1 MEWIETTG
9 ASVDEA
15 KERALDRLGVAEDD
29 LEYQVLAEPTSAL
42 FGLRRTDARL
52 RARVRP
58 VSPRSKDERRDR
70 GHRRGQKHGSD
81 RASGARRG
89 NNGGSRRDSDR
100 GAGRAS
106 DDKAESTTN
115 RKSRGGGRSGGRPQQ
130 RRGADG
136 SGSKE
141 RSGRPPTKETRK
153 RDTSHTDREDTQESP
168 KGTGS
173 DDNGDT
179 TDLQGMEVKMMDLET
194 QAQVTED
201 FVRGL
206 LEHMGLEARVVSSI
220 DEDRALVEAQGLNLG
235 LAIGQRGDTVRAITQ
250 LARTMVQRMSDGD
263 AEGSLVVDVG
273 GYRERRRS
281 FLTEFANTQAEEV
294 LADGRSRALE
304 PMNAADRK
312 VVHDAVAEISGVRT
326 QSEGL
331 DMERHVVILFESEE

>member
-9 ASVDEA
+9 VSVDEA

-29 LEYQVLAEPTSAL
+29 LEYQVLSEPTSAL

-58 VSPRSKDERRDR
+58 VSPRSKEERRDR
-70 GHRRGQKHGSD
+70 GNRRGQKHASD
-81 RASGARRG
+81 GTGGARRG
-89 NNGGSRRDSDR
+89 GSRGSRRDSNR
-100 GAGRAS
+100 GTSRGDNA
-106 DDKAESTTN
+106 KAES
-115 RKSRGGGRSGGRPQQ
+115 KASRQSGDSGRPGRSTQQ
-130 RRGADG
+130 RRGSQGGD
-136 SGSKE
+136 SKD
-141 RSGRPPTKETRK
+141 RSNRSVTKQTKK
-153 RDTSHTDREDTQESP
+153 RDTSRMGGIDTQQSP
-168 KGTGS
+168 AGAGS
-173 DDNGDT
+173 DGSGHSANREGT
-179 TDLQGMEVKMMDLET
+179 EVKQMDLET
-194 QAQVTED
+194 QARVTED

-220 DEDRALVEAQGLNLG
+220 TEDRALVEAQGLNLG

-263 AEGSLVVDVG
+263 AEGSLIVDVG

-294 LADGRSRALE
+294 LVDGRSRALE

-312 VVHDAVAEISGVRT
+312 VVHDAVAEISGVTT

-331 DMERHVVILFESEE
+331 DMERHVVIIFESEG

>member
-9 ASVDEA
+9 VSVDEA

-58 VSPRSKDERRDR
+58 VSPRSKEERRDR
-70 GHRRGQKHGSD
+70 GNRRGQKHASD
-81 RASGARRG
+81 GTSGTRRG
-89 NNGGSRRDSDR
+89 GSGGSRRNSNRGTGR
-100 GAGRAS
+100 GANA
-106 DDKAESTTN
+106 KAESTT
-115 RKSRGGGRSGGRPQQ
+115 SRRSGDPGRPGGRTQ
-130 RRGADG
+130 RRQDSQG
-136 SGSKE
+136 SDSKD
-141 RSGRPPTKETRK
+141 RSGRSVTKQTKK
-153 RDTSHTDREDTQESP
+153 RDTSRTDGRETHKSP
-168 KGTGS
+168 AGAGS
-173 DDNGDT
+173 DDSGYSADREGT
-179 TDLQGMEVKMMDLET
+179 EVKQMDLET
-194 QAQVTED
+194 QARVTED

-206 LEHMGLEARVVSSI
+206 LEHMGLEARVVSTI
-220 DEDRALVEAQGLNLG
+220 DEDRVLVEAQGLNLG

-312 VVHDAVAEISGVRT
+312 VVHDAVAEINGVTT

>member
-9 ASVDEA
+9 VSVDEA

-29 LEYQVLAEPTSAL
+29 LEYQVLAEPTSAF

-58 VSPRSKDERRDR
+58 VRPRSREERRDR
-70 GHRRGQKHGSD
+70 GNRRGQKHASD
-81 RASGARRG
+81 GT
-89 NNGGSRRDSDR
+89 GGSRRGGPGGSRRNSNRDTGR
-100 GAGRAS
+100 G
-106 DDKAESTTN
+106 DNTKAESTT
-115 RKSRGGGRSGGRPQQ
+115 SRRSGEPGRSTQQ
-130 RRGADG
+130 RRD
-136 SGSKE
+136 SKGGDSKD
-141 RSGRPPTKETRK
+141 RSGRTVTKQTKK
-153 RDTSHTDREDTQESP
+153 RDTSRTDGIDNQKSPAGAGKDGSGRSANQE
-168 KGTGS
+168 GT
-173 DDNGDT
+173 
-179 TDLQGMEVKMMDLET
+179 EVKQMDLET
-194 QAQVTED
+194 QARVTED

-206 LEHMGLEARVVSSI
+206 LERMGLEARVVSSI
-220 DEDRALVEAQGLNLG
+220 NEDRALVEAQGLNLG

-263 AEGSLVVDVG
+263 AEGSLIVDVG

-294 LADGRSRALE
+294 LADGQSRALE

-312 VVHDAVAEISGVRT
+312 VVHDAVGEINGVTT

-331 DMERHVVILFESEE
+331 DMERHVVIDLESDE

>member
-1 MEWIETTG
+1 MQWIETTG
-9 ASVDEA
+9 VSVDEA

-29 LEYQVLAEPTSAL
+29 LEYQVLAEPTSVL

-58 VSPRSKDERRDR
+58 VSPRSKEERRDR
-70 GHRRGQKHGSD
+70 GNRRGQKHTSDGIDGTRRSGS
-81 RASGARRG
+81 
-89 NNGGSRRDSDR
+89 GGSRKNSNR
-100 GAGRAS
+100 GTGRG
-106 DDKAESTTN
+106 DNKKAEPTT
-115 RKSRGGGRSGGRPQQ
+115 SRRSGESERPGRSTQQ
-130 RRGADG
+130 RRSSQGGD
-136 SGSKE
+136 SKG
-141 RSGRPPTKETRK
+141 GRGPTVTKQTKK
-153 RDTSHTDREDTQESP
+153 RDTSSTDGIDNQKSP
-168 KGTGS
+168 AGAGNDSSGRSANRDGT
-173 DDNGDT
+173 
-179 TDLQGMEVKMMDLET
+179 EVKQMDLET
-194 QAQVTED
+194 QARVTED

-220 DEDRALVEAQGLNLG
+220 NEDRALVEAQGLNLG

-263 AEGSLVVDVG
+263 AEGSLIVDVG

-294 LADGRSRALE
+294 LADGQSRALE

-312 VVHDAVAEISGVRT
+312 VVHDAVGEISGVTT

-331 DMERHVVILFESEE
+331 DMERHVVITFESEG

>member
-9 ASVDEA
+9 VSVDEA
-15 KERALDRLGVAEDD
+15 KEKALDRLGVAEDD
-29 LEYQVLAEPTSAL
+29 LEYQVLAEPTRAL

-58 VSPRSKDERRDR
+58 VSARSKEERRDR
-70 GHRRGQKHGSD
+70 GNRRGQKRPSD
-81 RASGARRG
+81 GTSGARRG
-89 NNGGSRRDSDR
+89 GSGGSRRDSNR
-100 GAGRAS
+100 GRGRGGNA
-106 DDKAESTTN
+106 KAESTT
-115 RKSRGGGRSGGRPQQ
+115 RKGSGDPGRPGGKTQRRQGSQGGG
-130 RRGADG
+130 
-136 SGSKE
+136 SKD
-141 RSGRPPTKETRK
+141 RSGRSATEHTKK
-153 RDTSHTDREDTQESP
+153 RDTSRTDGIDTPKSPAEAGSNDSGYSADRE
-168 KGTGS
+168 GTEGK
-173 DDNGDT
+173 T
-179 TDLQGMEVKMMDLET
+179 MDLKT
-194 QAQVTED
+194 QARVTED

-220 DEDRALVEAQGLNLG
+220 DEDRLLVEAQGLNLG

-281 FLTEFANTQAEEV
+281 FLTEFTNTQVEEV

-312 VVHDAVAEISGVRT
+312 VVHDAVGEINGVT
-326 QSEGL
+326 TESEGV
-331 DMERHVVILFESEE
+331 DMERYVVILFESEG

>member
-1 MEWIETTG
+1 MQWIETTG
-9 ASVDEA
+9 VSIDEA

-29 LEYQVLAEPTSAL
+29 LEYEVLTEPTSAL

-58 VSPRSKDERRDR
+58 VSPRSKEERRDR
-70 GHRRGQKHGSD
+70 GNRRGQKHTSDGTGGTRRSGS
-81 RASGARRG
+81 
-89 NNGGSRRDSDR
+89 GGSRRNS
-100 GAGRAS
+100 GR
-106 DDKAESTTN
+106 ST
-115 RKSRGGGRSGGRPQQ
+115 SRGDNRNAEPTTRKRSGEPGRPGGSTQQ
-130 RRGADG
+130 RRSSQGGDSKDG
-136 SGSKE
+136 
-141 RSGRPPTKETRK
+141 RDHMVTKQTKK
-153 RDTSHTDREDTQESP
+153 RDTSSTD
-168 KGTGS
+168 GI
-173 DDNGDT
+173 DNQKLPEGAGNDSSGRSANRDST
-179 TDLQGMEVKMMDLET
+179 EVKQMDLET
-194 QAQVTED
+194 QARVTED

-220 DEDRALVEAQGLNLG
+220 NEDRALVEAQGLNLG

-263 AEGSLVVDVG
+263 AEGSLIVDVG

-294 LADGRSRALE
+294 LVDGRARALE

-312 VVHDAVAEISGVRT
+312 VVHDAVAEISGVTT

-331 DMERHVVILFESEE
+331 DMERHVVITFESEG

>member
-9 ASVDEA
+9 VSVDEA

-29 LEYQVLAEPTSAL
+29 LEYQVLSEPTSAL

-58 VSPRSKDERRDR
+58 VSPRSKEERRDR
-70 GHRRGQKHGSD
+70 GKRRGQKHASD
-81 RASGARRG
+81 GTSGARRG
-89 NNGGSRRDSDR
+89 GSGGSRPDSNR
-100 GAGRAS
+100 GAGRGGNA
-106 DDKAESTTN
+106 KAESTTN
-115 RKSRGGGRSGGRPQQ
+115 RRSGDSGHPGGRTQRRQGSQGGG
-130 RRGADG
+130 
-136 SGSKE
+136 SKD
-141 RSGRPPTKETRK
+141 RSGRSVTEQTKK
-153 RDTSHTDREDTQESP
+153 RDTSSTDEIDTQKLPAGAGGDESGYSADRE
-168 KGTGS
+168 GT
-173 DDNGDT
+173 
-179 TDLQGMEVKMMDLET
+179 EVKTMDLET
-194 QAQVTED
+194 QARVTED
-201 FVRGL
+201 FVREL

-220 DEDRALVEAQGLNLG
+220 NEDRALVEAQGLNLG

-250 LARTMVQRMSDGD
+250 LARTMVQRMSDGN

-312 VVHDAVAEISGVRT
+312 VVHDAVAEISGVTT
-326 QSEGL
+326 QSEGE
-331 DMERHVVILFESEE
+331 DMERHIVILFESEG

>member
-9 ASVDEA
+9 VSVDEA

-58 VSPRSKDERRDR
+58 VSPRSKEERRDR
-70 GHRRGQKHGSD
+70 GNRRGQKHASD
-81 RASGARRG
+81 GTGGARRG
-89 NNGGSRRDSDR
+89 GSGGSRRDSNR
-100 GAGRAS
+100 GTGRGDNA
-106 DDKAESTTN
+106 KAESTT
-115 RKSRGGGRSGGRPQQ
+115 SRRSGDHGRPGRSTQQ
-130 RRGADG
+130 RRGSQGGD
-136 SGSKE
+136 SKD
-141 RSGRPPTKETRK
+141 RSGRSVTKQTKK
-153 RDTSHTDREDTQESP
+153 RDTSSTGGIDTQRSP
-168 KGTGS
+168 TGAGNDGSGHSANREGT
-173 DDNGDT
+173 
-179 TDLQGMEVKMMDLET
+179 EVKQMDLET
-194 QAQVTED
+194 QARVTED

-220 DEDRALVEAQGLNLG
+220 NEDRALVEAQGLNLG

-263 AEGSLVVDVG
+263 AEGSLTVDVG

-281 FLTEFANTQAEEV
+281 FLMEFANAQAEEV
-294 LADGRSRALE
+294 LVDGRSRALE

-312 VVHDAVAEISGVRT
+312 VVHDAVAEISGVTT

-331 DMERHVVILFESEE
+331 DMERHVVIIFESEG